1 MKSEWKV
8 KPISELVK
16 FNPPYTLARG
26 VTVSYVEMAALPV
39 FNREISYFQER
50 EFKGGGSRFKN
61 GDVLFARIT
70 PCLQNGKTCRVSGL
84 QDEQIAN
91 GSTEFIV
98 LSAKDKKYDNGFVY
112 YTSIDKVFR
121 EFAKG
126 RMEGTTGRQRVSWQ
140 ALSEYEM
147 LIPPLIARRKIAH
160 ILSTLDDKIELN
172 RKMNETLESM
182 AQAIFKSWFVDFDPV
197 HAKAGA
203 SSEDEL
209 DKAAKDLG
217 ISREVLDLF
226 PSEFE
231 ESELGLIPRGWEVQP
246 ISALI
251 NLIGGG
257 TPRRSESTYW
267 NGALPWFS
275 VKDMPPDSDVFVL
288 DTEEKI
294 TKLGL
299 TESSTKLLKKG
310 TTIISARGTVG
321 KLALLGT
328 DMCMNQSCYGVRG
341 KEVGPFFNYFNLR
354 EAVSTLQRNTHG
366 AVFDTI
372 TTQTF
377 NTYFSGFCGLVLSFE
392 FENVIGPLMNRIELN
407 VRENDSLRF
416 ARDTLLP
423 KLLSGELDVSN
434 LDLGLTDD

>member
-231 ESELGLIPRGWEVQP
+231 ESELGLIPRGWEVK
-246 ISALI
+246 ALD
-251 NLIGGG
+251 
-257 TPRRSESTYW
+257 RVAHYQ
-267 NGALPWFS
+267 NGLALQKFRP
-275 VKDMPPDSDVFVL
+275 KDENNFLPVL
-288 DTEEKI
+288 KI
-294 TKLGL
+294 AQ
-299 TESSTKLLKKG
+299 LKKG
-310 TTIISARGTVG
+310 FAGGEEKADPSIKAECIVNSGDVVFSWSGSLFVDIWCGGKVALNQHLFKVTSDKYSKWFYYYWTKQHLINFQQIAADKAVTIGHIKRSHLAEALCVIPDEEVLNRLDEIISPLLE
-321 KLALLGT
+321 KLIVNRLET
-328 DMCMNQSCYGVRG
+328 FS
-341 KEVGPFFNYFNLR
+341 
-354 EAVSTLQRNTHG
+354 LQKT
-366 AVFDTI
+366 
-372 TTQTF
+372 
-377 NTYFSGFCGLVLSFE
+377 
-392 FENVIGPLMNRIELN
+392 
-407 VRENDSLRF
+407 
-416 ARDTLLP
+416 RDTLLP

-434 LDLGLTDD
+434 LNLGLTDD